1 MSLDNIYN
9 VFNLNWQSF
18 NLDLNE
24 LKKVNSSKVD
34 VIVKK
39 SNESNWPIIP
49 KGKYDNEFINIQ
61 KNDLRLSVEGIG
73 KFRVL
78 NGNEIIWCKENN
90 LVKDQD
96 IRNFLLGSSFGAALI
111 QRGILVLHANA
122 LVKDHKCIICAGPSG
137 SGKSTIAYSL
147 INNGWKL
154 ITDDLVAINDDLHV
168 LPGIKRIKLWED
180 TMNYF
185 DLNINNFL
193 NVRDGIKKYVLLE
206 NNANSFEEKIKIDS
220 IYFIGKRI
228 DDFEGSRIT
237 QLKSEQEKFVALI
250 KNIYRPRFVKGL
262 GEESKNF
269 LKLSKIS
276 IMSKIFLLNLP
287 NTLDKLQTFIN
298 SNF

>member
-1 MSLDNIYN
+1 M
-9 VFNLNWQSF
+9 
-18 NLDLNE
+18 
-24 LKKVNSSKVD
+24 
-34 VIVKK
+34 
-39 SNESNWPIIP
+39 
-49 KGKYDNEFINIQ
+49 
-61 KNDLRLSVEGIG
+61 KN
-73 KFRVL
+73 
-78 NGNEIIWCKENN
+78 
-90 LVKDQD
+90 
-96 IRNFLLGSSFGAALI
+96 
-111 QRGILVLHANA
+111 
-122 LVKDHKCIICAGPSG
+122 HKCIICAGPSG
-137 SGKSTIAYSL
+137 SGKSTLAYSL

-180 TMNYF
+180 TMNYYG
-185 DLNINNFL
+185 LNVNNFL

-237 QLKSEQEKFVALI
+237 QLNSEKEKFAALI

-287 NTLDKLQTFIN
+287 NTLDKLQKFIN